1 MPIALA
7 AVAIVAIVVFVA
19 WMVRRDARLQAKQL
33 EEAFAGRESRSP
45 QAFYDRY
52 FWGLGIAPEVVFG
65 IRQILEQQFG
75 ADLSRLQAEDD
86 FSKNLSFIWDWDS
99 LADVEIL
106 VAIEERFHI
115 NISNAEAEK
124 THTVL
129 ELVRLVADKV
139 AA

>member
-1 MPIALA
+1 MTITLA
-7 AVAIVAIVVFVA
+7 VVAIVAIVVFVA

-33 EEAFAGRESRSP
+33 EEAFVGRESLTP

-52 FWGLGIAPEVVFG
+52 FLGLGIAPEVVFG
-65 IRQILEQQFG
+65 IRQILEEQLG

-86 FSKNLSFIWDWDS
+86 FSRNLSFFWDWDS

-106 VAIEERFHI
+106 VAIEERFQI
-115 NISNAEAEK
+115 KISDAEAEK

-129 ELVRLVADKV
+129 ELVQLVADKV
-139 AA
+139 VD